1 MKAENEKKFKFLF
14 MSVGWREEKRLWCE
28 GYRYVAG
35 LDEVGYGAWAG
46 PVVTAVVIWPKN
58 IVIYKLDDSKKLKFD
73 DRERLAKKIKSQA
86 FAIAVG
92 EASVEE
98 IADLGLGVARDL
110 AMTRALEKLPV
121 IPDYI
126 ITDAVKLNWR
136 DKPCLAVI
144 KGDAKIASV
153 AAASIVAKVY
163 RDDLMKQLSRIYK
176 RHGFARHKGY
186 GTKYH
191 QEMILKYGLTGQ
203 HRVNYNLKFLG
214 NN

>member
-1 MKAENEKKFKFLF
+1 

-46 PVVTAVVIWPKN
+46 PVVAAVVVCKESRL
-58 IVIYKLDDSKKLKFD
+58 IYKLDDSKKLKIK
-73 DRERLAKKIKSQA
+73 DRERLAKKIYSRA
-86 FAIAVG
+86 FFVSVG

-110 AMTRALEKLPV
+110 AMIRSLEGLE
-121 IPDYI
+121 IEPDYL
-126 ITDAVKLNWR
+126 ITDAVNLKWK
-136 DKPCLAVI
+136 DKPCMAVI
-144 KGDAKIASV
+144 KADAKIASV
-153 AAASIVAKVY
+153 AAASIVAKVH
-163 RDDLMKQLSRIYK
+163 RDNLMKRLSQIYK
-176 RHGFARHKGY
+176 RHGFAKHKGY

-203 HRVNYNLKFLG
+203 HRINYKLKFLD
-214 NN
+214 